1 MTTGPWEDLLLEVLG
16 EADATAEW
24 DHLLHHVEDAF
35 DAHQFETE
43 IRDAIETLQAE
54 NRVTYSGVQ
63 GYEVI
68 EDTEDIDEE
77 PARTDGGTR
86 EVP

>member
-1 MTTGPWEDLLLEVLG
+1 MSTGPWEDLLLEVLG

-24 DHLLHHVEDAF
+24 DHLLHHVEDEF
-35 DAHQFETE
+35 DAHLFEAE
-43 IRDAIETLQAE
+43 IQEAIETLEEE
-54 NRVTYSGVQ
+54 NRITYSGVQ

-68 EDTEDIDEE
+68 EDNEVIEE
-77 PARTDGGTR
+77 ERARTDGGNR